1 MVTDSKQ
8 ELLTTIEYRRKALI
22 ELGLIN
28 GLNDPDIIKLSQ
40 ELDQLI
46 YEYQELST
54 YSKS

>member
-8 ELLTTIEYRRKALI
+8 ELPTTIEYRRKELI

-28 GLNDPDIIKLSQ
+28 GLKDQRIIKLSQ

>member
-1 MVTDSKQ
+1 MVTDTKQ
-8 ELLTTIEYRRKALI
+8 ELLTTIEYRRKELI

-28 GLNDPDIIKLSQ
+28 GFNNPNLIKLSQ

-46 YEYQELST
+46 YEYQEFST